1 MTYLQD
7 DDLPPIT
14 KTIWTGLRC
23 QVALTN
29 TFVNKCIFLIKNEMD
44 NMFMKYSFKVSLRKR
59 YSKGQWLEAH
69 PFVSIY
75 SAPAQGQDWLSLTW
89 IINSLILSDFLH
101 FHYDVSRSEFLFFL
115 SCLELPELLESVH
128 FTCSE
133 KSLAIIFFPIS
144 LSCLSGIWIKHI
156 LCMSYPTFFHINLFL
171 QAEFWMISSNLSSN
185 SIIVLG
191 LFFLIAFIR
200 I

>member
-1 MTYLQD
+1 M
-7 DDLPPIT
+7 
-14 KTIWTGLRC
+14 
-23 QVALTN
+23 
-29 TFVNKCIFLIKNEMD
+29 
-44 NMFMKYSFKVSLRKR
+44 

-101 FHYDVSRSEFLFFL
+101 FHYDVSRSEFLFFI
-115 SCLELPELLESVH
+115 LPRTHELLESVH

-144 LSCLSGIWIKHI
+144 LYCLSGIWIKHI

-191 LFFLIAFIR
+191 VFFLITFIM

>member
-44 NMFMKYSFKVSLRKR
+44 NMFIKYSFKISLRKR
-59 YSKGQWLEAH
+59 YSKGQWL
-69 PFVSIY
+69 
-75 SAPAQGQDWLSLTW
+75 AQGQDWLSLTW
-89 IINSLILSDFLH
+89 IINSLFLSDFLH

-191 LFFLIAFIR
+191 LFFLITFIM

>member
-101 FHYDVSRSEFLFFL
+101 FHYDVSRSEFLFFILPRTHWAFRICAFHLLWKILGHHFLPHFSLL
-115 SCLELPELLESVH
+115 S
-128 FTCSE
+128 
-133 KSLAIIFFPIS
+133 
-144 LSCLSGIWIKHI
+144 
-156 LCMSYPTFFHINLFL
+156 
-171 QAEFWMISSNLSSN
+171 FWDLN
-185 SIIVLG
+185 
-191 LFFLIAFIR
+191 
-200 I
+200 